1 MNPVERAFVI
11 ARSGSC
17 ASVQE
22 IKLQMRQEG
31 YPTSTTE
38 PHLAGPSIRKQL
50 VTLMSDA
57 RRK

>member
-1 MNPVERAFVI
+1 MDTVERAFVI
-11 ARSGSC
+11 ARSGTC
-17 ASVQE
+17 ANVQE

-31 YPTSTTE
+31 YAASTTE

-50 VTLMSDA
+50 VILIAEA

>member
-1 MNPVERAFVI
+1 MDTVERAFLI

-31 YPTSTTE
+31 YAASITE

-50 VTLMSDA
+50 VTLMTEA